1 PAMGHGQPRPA
12 ARRPRHGQPR
22 PTPANVRLLG
32 RGQPRPLQR
41 PSFSAF
47 SSRAAAGTIGVGTA
61 SGMAY
66 RSFKDILG
74 ETSLERKCRFLFGL
88 CLLVLITGSF
98 WWYGRSTEELVY
110 TTTRSTGRH
119 LVDAIMLHY
128 HWKTLEADQKY
139 TSLIETLGRT
149 LQSEPYSWRML
160 APEASPAERS
170 GYTRL
175 DAAVLDYFRSRPAPP
190 PAGTATGAESTPA
203 GRPQPE
209 YREFR
214 TADNSEY
221 HYYQPV
227 RARKSCLICHEYK
240 GPAAATTAESEPAQ
254 PRPRLAENDL
264 MAVVKVVMPDLATQK
279 AINWNRAILLATA
292 IITVFL
298 AMLAAYAIVRY
309 VIVKPLEHLRDVSD
323 EVRRGNVQA
332 RAEIH
337 TADEFEELGVAF
349 NRMLRGLVESQ
360 DELRRVNADLDG
372 KVDEL
377 AQANMHLYEM
387 NRLKSD
393 FLATMSH
400 ELRTP
405 LNSIIGFSDVL
416 GSITA
421 LDEKQQRYVQNIRS
435 SGRMLLEMINDI
447 LDLAKIEAGKMEV
460 RPSTFRLESVVS
472 AQCDMARPLAERK
485 KIDLAFE
492 IGPGLESVEQDQAKV
507 QQVLANLLSNAV
519 KFTPEGGR
527 IDVRAR
533 LDEPR
538 DGLPDAFLLEVADT
552 GVGIAEEE
560 RQTIFEKFRQGR
572 VFRTGDD
579 AMTREIS
586 GTGLGLSI
594 VRELCRLLGG
604 DVAVESQLGRGSRF
618 TLRLPTRLTGGQQEA
633 PAEEPAPPADAVT
646 V

>member
-1 PAMGHGQPRPA
+1 MR
-12 ARRPRHGQPR
+12 
-22 PTPANVRLLG
+22 
-32 RGQPRPLQR
+32 
-41 PSFSAF
+41 
-47 SSRAAAGTIGVGTA
+47 
-61 SGMAY
+61 Y
-66 RSFKDILG
+66 RSLKDILG

-88 CLLVLITGSF
+88 CLFVLITGSF
-98 WWYGRSTEELVY
+98 WWYGSSTEELVY

-119 LVDAIMLHY
+119 LVDAIMLQH
-128 HWKTLEADQKY
+128 HWKTLEANQKY

-149 LQSEPYSWRML
+149 LQSEPYSWRL
-160 APEASPAERS
+160 LSPYESAENQA

-175 DAAVLDYFRSRPAPP
+175 DAAVLDYFQKRSAPATAESKTFADGLSGQQPVTGQTPVIP
-190 PAGTATGAESTPA
+190 PALAAMTAS
-203 GRPQPE
+203 E
-209 YREFR
+209 YSEFR
-214 TADNSEY
+214 TQDNSEY
-221 HYYQPV
+221 HYYQPI

-240 GPAAATTAESEPAQ
+240 TAVGETVAGPENGALQ
-254 PRPRLAENDL
+254 PLAENEL
-264 MAVVKVVMPDLATQK
+264 MAVVKVVMPDAATQK

-298 AMLAAYAIVRY
+298 AMLVAYAIVRY
-309 VIVKPLEHLRDVSD
+309 VIVKPLEHLREVSD

-337 TADEFEELGVAF
+337 TADEFEELGIAF
-349 NRMLRGLVESQ
+349 NRMLRGLVDSQ
-360 DELRRVNADLDG
+360 EELLKANTSLDD

-377 AQANMHLYEM
+377 AQANLHLYEM

-405 LNSIIGFSDVL
+405 LNSILGFSDVL
-416 GSITA
+416 GSIDA
-421 LDEKQQRYVQNIRS
+421 LDEKQRRYVQNIRT

-460 RPSTFRLESVVS
+460 SPRIFRLESVVS
-472 AQCDMARPLAERK
+472 AQCDMARPLAEK
-485 KIDLAFE
+485 KQIDVGFE
-492 IGPGLESVEQDQAKV
+492 VGPGLEQVEQDQAKV
-507 QQVLANLLSNAV
+507 QQILANLISNAV

-527 IDVRAR
+527 IEVRAF
-533 LDEPR
+533 LDGHLEGQKS
-538 DGLPDAFLLEVADT
+538 DLGEIVLEVIDT

-560 RQTIFEKFRQGR
+560 QQSIFEKFRQGK
-572 VFRTGDD
+572 VFQPGDD

-604 DVAVESQLGRGSRF
+604 DITVESQLGRGSRF
-618 TLRLPTRLTGGQQEA
+618 TVRLPLRLSFDLSRGAGAESADDLASLAISPTGS
-633 PAEEPAPPADAVT
+633 
-646 V
+646 

>member
-1 PAMGHGQPRPA
+1 M
-12 ARRPRHGQPR
+12 
-22 PTPANVRLLG
+22 V
-32 RGQPRPLQR
+32 
-41 PSFSAF
+41 
-47 SSRAAAGTIGVGTA
+47 
-61 SGMAY
+61 Y
-66 RSFKDILG
+66 RSLKDILG

-88 CLLVLITGSF
+88 CLFVLITGSF

-139 TSLIETLGRT
+139 TSIIETLGRN
-149 LQSEPYSWRML
+149 LQSEPYSWL
-160 APEASPAERS
+160 LLSPDAPPKDRDA
-170 GYTRL
+170 YTRL
-175 DAAVLDYFRSRPAPP
+175 DAAVLDYFLDRPTPETTAVEAPLDSDPTHQSVSGRSQVSLPN
-190 PAGTATGAESTPA
+190 
-203 GRPQPE
+203 E

-214 TADNSEY
+214 TADNLEY
-221 HYYQPV
+221 HYYQPI
-227 RARKSCLICHEYK
+227 RARQNCLVCHEYK
-240 GPAAATTAESEPAQ
+240 NKKDDAVAESPGAQ
-254 PRPRLAENDL
+254 RPRLAENEL
-264 MAVVKVVMPDLATQK
+264 MAVVKVVMPDSATQK

-298 AMLAAYAIVRY
+298 AMLVAYAIVRY
-309 VIVKPLEHLRDVSD
+309 VIVKPLQHLRDVSD

-349 NRMLRGLVESQ
+349 NRMLRGLVDSQ
-360 DELRRVNADLDG
+360 EELRKVNTSLDD

-416 GSITA
+416 GSINA
-421 LDEKQQRYVQNIRS
+421 LDEKQLRYVQNIRS

-460 RPSTFRLESVVS
+460 RPSAFRLESVVS

-485 KIDLAFE
+485 KIDLEFE
-492 IGPGLESVEQDQAKV
+492 IGEGVEAVEQDQAKV
-507 QQVLANLLSNAV
+507 QQILANLLSNAV
-519 KFTPEGGR
+519 KFTPEGGQ
-527 IDVRAR
+527 INVRGGLVAWEGG
-533 LDEPR
+533 LDAAAVPKE
-538 DGLPDAFLLEVADT
+538 FMLEVIDT
-552 GVGIAEEE
+552 GVGIAAEE
-560 RQTIFEKFRQGR
+560 QQSIFEKFRQGK
-572 VFRTGDD
+572 VFQTGDD

-604 DVAVESQLGRGSRF
+604 DIAVESQLGRGSKF
-618 TLRLPTRLTGGQQEA
+618 TVRLPLQLLPAEVMIGLGNSFVSEDSGLSKITATPNALPA
-633 PAEEPAPPADAVT
+633 PA
-646 V
+646 

>member
-1 PAMGHGQPRPA
+1 
-12 ARRPRHGQPR
+12 
-22 PTPANVRLLG
+22 
-32 RGQPRPLQR
+32 
-41 PSFSAF
+41 
-47 SSRAAAGTIGVGTA
+47 
-61 SGMAY
+61 MAY
-66 RSFKDILG
+66 RTFKDILG
-74 ETSLERKCRFLFGL
+74 GTSLERKCRFLFGL

-98 WWYGRSTEELVY
+98 WWYGSSTEELVY

-119 LVDAIMLHY
+119 LVDAIMLHH
-128 HWKTLEADQKY
+128 HWKALEADQKY

-149 LQSEPYSWRML
+149 LQTEPYSWRML
-160 APEASPAERS
+160 APDAAPEERS

-175 DAAVLDYFRSRPAPP
+175 DAAVLDYFRDRPGPAADGAAP
-190 PAGTATGAESTPA
+190 PAGQ
-203 GRPQPE
+203 RQPDE

-227 RARKSCLICHEYK
+227 RARKSCLICHEYR
-240 GPAAATTAESEPAQ
+240 GSTGTAVATAEAGG

-264 MAVVKVVMPDLATQK
+264 MAVVKVVMPDMATQK

-349 NRMLRGLVESQ
+349 NRMLRGLVDSQ
-360 DELRRVNADLDG
+360 EELRKVNSSLDG

-416 GSITA
+416 GSIA
-421 LDEKQQRYVQNIRS
+421 SLDEKQLRYVQNIRT

-485 KIDLAFE
+485 KIDLEFT
-492 IGPGLESVEQDQAKV
+492 IGPGLDAIEQDQAKV
-507 QQVLANLLSNAV
+507 QQILANLLSNAV

-533 LDEPR
+533 LEESQGDP
-538 DGLPDAFLLEVADT
+538 AAQFLLEVEDT
-552 GVGIAEEE
+552 GVGIAEDE
-560 RQTIFEKFRQGR
+560 RVAIFEKFRQGR
-572 VFRTGDD
+572 VFQTGDD

-604 DVAVESQLGRGSRF
+604 DISVESQLGRGSRF
-618 TLRLPTRLTGGQQEA
+618 TVRLPTSLSAGQQNVPSLGA
-633 PAEEPAPPADAVT
+633 TPDPVSAVA

>member
-1 PAMGHGQPRPA
+1 
-12 ARRPRHGQPR
+12 
-22 PTPANVRLLG
+22 
-32 RGQPRPLQR
+32 
-41 PSFSAF
+41 
-47 SSRAAAGTIGVGTA
+47 
-61 SGMAY
+61 MAY
-66 RSFKDILG
+66 RTFKDILG
-74 ETSLERKCRFLFGL
+74 GTSLERKCRFLFGL

-98 WWYGRSTEELVY
+98 WWYGSSTEELVY

-119 LVDAIMLHY
+119 LVDAIMLHH
-128 HWKTLEADQKY
+128 HWKALEADQKY

-149 LQSEPYSWRML
+149 LQTEPYSWRML
-160 APEASPAERS
+160 APDAAPEERS

-175 DAAVLDYFRSRPAPP
+175 DAAVLDYFRDRPGPAADGAAP
-190 PAGTATGAESTPA
+190 PAGQ
-203 GRPQPE
+203 RQPDE

-227 RARKSCLICHEYK
+227 RARKSCLICHEYR
-240 GPAAATTAESEPAQ
+240 GSTGTAVATAEAGG

-264 MAVVKVVMPDLATQK
+264 MAVVKVVMPDMATQK

-349 NRMLRGLVESQ
+349 NRMLRGLVDSQ
-360 DELRRVNADLDG
+360 EELRKVNSSLDG

-416 GSITA
+416 GSIA
-421 LDEKQQRYVQNIRS
+421 SLDEKQLRYVQNIRT

-485 KIDLAFE
+485 KIDLEFT
-492 IGPGLESVEQDQAKV
+492 IGPGLDAIEQDQAKV
-507 QQVLANLLSNAV
+507 QQILANLLSNAV

-533 LDEPR
+533 LDESQGDP
-538 DGLPDAFLLEVADT
+538 AAQFLLEVEDT
-552 GVGIAEEE
+552 GVGIAEDE
-560 RQTIFEKFRQGR
+560 RVAIFEKFRQGR
-572 VFRTGDD
+572 VFQTGDD

-604 DVAVESQLGRGSRF
+604 DISVESQLGRGSRF
-618 TLRLPTRLTGGQQEA
+618 TVRLPTSLSAGQQNVPSLGA
-633 PAEEPAPPADAVT
+633 TPDPVSAVA